1 MLGCYAMRHAAPA
14 CCAVLCCAVLLPT
27 SPTCCAVL
35 PCAVLCCAVLLPH
48 PRAVLPCAVLCYCLT
63 QVHAAFSERRKL
75 LRNNLMSLYGAKQV
89 GRS

>member
-1 MLGCYAMRHAAPA
+1 MAHFGGEAGEDQAGQGEAGGALSVSGC
-14 CCAVLCCAVLLPT
+14 
-27 SPTCCAVL
+27 
-35 PCAVLCCAVLLPH
+35 
-48 PRAVLPCAVLCYCLT
+48 AVLPCAVLCYCLT

>member
-27 SPTCCAVL
+27 SPTCC
-35 PCAVLCCAVLLPH
+35 
-48 PRAVLPCAVLCYCLT
+48 AVLPCAVLCYCLT

>member
-1 MLGCYAMRHAAPA
+1 MPCATLRPR
-14 CCAVLCCAVLLPT
+14 AVLCCAVL
-27 SPTCCAVL
+27 CC
-35 PCAVLCCAVLLPH
+35 CLPH
-48 PRAVLPCAVLCYCLT
+48 PRAVLCCPVLCCAVLCYCLTHVLCCPVLCYCLT